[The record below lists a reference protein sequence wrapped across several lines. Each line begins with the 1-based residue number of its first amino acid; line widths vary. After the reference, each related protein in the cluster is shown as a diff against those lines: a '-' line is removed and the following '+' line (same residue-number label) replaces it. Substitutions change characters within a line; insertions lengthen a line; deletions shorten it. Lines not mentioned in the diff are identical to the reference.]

1 VNWADR
7 QLERAHDALQRCSSG
22 LTLAQLTA
30 RPPGK
35 WTIAEIFEHLA
46 LAFSLTAVGARRAVT
61 SGRRTSRTP
70 DLRSRFRAFVVIDCR
85 YFPTGVD
92 APKMVIPAGIEPATA
107 LPMALANLRE
117 MDAALA
123 EAATRFGTRVKLVD
137 HPILGPLSVRQ
148 WRTFHWVH
156 ARHHVKQVNARTVME
171 P

>member
-7 QLERAHDALQRCSSG
+7 QLERAHDALQHCSSG

-30 RPPGK
+30 RPAGK

-46 LAFSLTAVGARRAVT
+46 LAFSGTAAGARRAVT
-61 SGRRTSRTP
+61 SGRRTSRSP
-70 DLRSRFRAFVVIDCR
+70 DLRSRFRAFVVIDCG

-92 APKMVIPAGIEPATA
+92 APKMVVPAGVEPPTA
-107 LPMALANLRE
+107 LPMALGNLRE

-123 EAATRFGTRVKLVD
+123 EAETRFGARVRLID

-148 WRTFHWVH
+148 WRRFHWVH
-156 ARHHVKQVNARTVME
+156 TRHHVKQVNGRTVRE
-171 P
+171 S